1 MNMSP
6 EIRVQ
11 TSVESKTQN
20 NMFYNPEFEDKIN
33 RVNEE
38 FERMMKEHQEN

>member
-6 EIRVQ
+6 EIRQ
-11 TSVESKTQN
+11 QISVTSKTQQ

-33 RVNEE
+33 KVNEE